1 VPRQVQGG
9 VESKIATARRF
20 PRDSNFSLTALTSTG
35 MTVMK
40 DGAADGSMSTINN
53 NTNATNMTRWRKG

>member
-1 VPRQVQGG
+1 
-9 VESKIATARRF
+9 
-20 PRDSNFSLTALTSTG
+20 